1 MRIAFVASECAP
13 FIKSGGLGDVAAALP
28 KALSERTGNEVSVFV
43 PYYSFVKYSKKYNTE
58 QVAEMTVKLGWR
70 ECYAGVFRLKS
81 RSRKIRYYF
90 IDNEYYFNREPIYGH
105 YDDGERYAFFSK
117 AVLEAISVL
126 GLDPEVIHCNDWQT
140 ACIIPLVKSDPARF
154 GNVRTVFT
162 IHNVEY
168 QGIAGEDFPQE
179 VLGLDGSFSSLFDF
193 DGCSNM
199 MKAAI
204 VACDKLTTVSESYA
218 GELQDKYFSKGL
230 STLIREN
237 SYKLSG
243 IINGIDMKTFDP
255 AADPVIP
262 FNYSADDLKGKKQ
275 CKKALQKELGLLER
289 PDVPMIAIVSRLVG
303 HKGLELFERVMREI
317 AEMDIQL
324 VVLGTGDPR
333 FEGMF
338 RALSYLYPDKI
349 SVNLKF
355 SVTLASKIY
364 AASDFL
370 LMPSKSE
377 PCGLA
382 QMIAMR
388 YGTLPVVHATG
399 GLKDTVA
406 PVNPYEKTGQG
417 FTFRS
422 YNAHDMLDAIR
433 RAVEFYYDKPGMR
446 TVMKRDMTCDFSWHI
461 GAEKYMNLYKSMF

>member
-1 MRIAFVASECAP
+1 MKIVYAASECAP
-13 FIKSGGLGDVAAALP
+13 FIKSGGLGDVAGALP
-28 KALSERTGNEVSVFV
+28 KALAEKTGNEISVFI
-43 PYYSFVKYSKKYNTE
+43 PYYSAIKYNKKYNME
-58 QVAEMTVKLGWR
+58 LIAETKVNLGWR
-70 ECYAGVFRLKS
+70 ECYVGIFRQKT
-81 RSRKIRYYF
+81 RAKKIRYYF

-117 AVLEAISVL
+117 AVLEAISLL
-126 GLDPEVIHCNDWQT
+126 GLDPDIVHCNDWQT
-140 ACIIPLVKSDPARF
+140 ACMIPLIKSDPYRF
-154 GNVRTVFT
+154 GKTRTVFT

-168 QGIAGEDFPQE
+168 QGIAGENFPQE
-179 VLGLDGSFSSLFDF
+179 ILGLDSSFNSLFDF

-204 VACDKLTTVSESYA
+204 VACDKLTTVSASYA

-243 IINGIDMKTFDP
+243 IINGIDTKTFDP
-255 AADPVIP
+255 QTDPMLVQ
-262 FNYSADDLKGKKQ
+262 NYSADDIEGKAI
-275 CKKALQKELGLLER
+275 CKKTMQKELGLQER
-289 PDVPMIAIVSRLVG
+289 PDVPVIAIISRLVG
-303 HKGLELFERVMREI
+303 HKGLELFERVMRDI

-324 VVLGTGDPR
+324 IVLGTGDPR

-338 RALSYLYPDKI
+338 RALAYLYPDKI
-349 SVNLKF
+349 SVNLRF
-355 SVTLASKIY
+355 SVSLASKIY

-388 YGTLPVVHATG
+388 YGTLPIVHATG
-399 GLKDTVA
+399 GLKDTVE

-433 RAVEFYYDKPGMR
+433 RAVDFYHDKPGMK
-446 TVMKRDMTCDFSWHI
+446 VIMENDMTHDFSWHV
-461 GAEKYMNLYKSMF
+461 GAEEYMKLYQSMI